1 MCSTFGC
8 WSVSINCF
16 ARSAGTSEICRPRST
31 TRCSPSTSTPSS
43 WLLSRAKRSR
53 PRERRRS
60 SFCAVSFAGFKSRRG
75 GGCSRNQLVN
85 SGLLAYYSKGRGGK
99 VDGLARTARG
109 PAVPT
114 YDTEERQQLMEILGS
129 LTGLQEG
136 QLGWRGKRGRHT
148 ECELYGAGE
157 AAWFKASVRAAWWS
171 FHWSGSQASSSLNF
185 VCGKFINSCVRYS
198 CGSIWCRR
206 QVLVKLARIANV
218 RPPRGLPTKRE
229 FFRFNT
235 TRFISRSLAQC
246 RLLDYAASGNRREGL
261 RRTSGDHGGS
271 GRHNQRLS
279 KKASTGS

>member
-136 QLGWRGKRGRHT
+136 QLGWRRKRDSNATSLRNFHRYWQIASLFVVNIENGRGMQNRGFPINDGKCAISNFGQSLR
-148 ECELYGAGE
+148 
-157 AAWFKASVRAAWWS
+157 KA
-171 FHWSGSQASSSLNF
+171 F
-185 VCGKFINSCVRYS
+185 
-198 CGSIWCRR
+198 
-206 QVLVKLARIANV
+206 
-218 RPPRGLPTKRE
+218 P
-229 FFRFNT
+229 
-235 TRFISRSLAQC
+235 
-246 RLLDYAASGNRREGL
+246 
-261 RRTSGDHGGS
+261 
-271 GRHNQRLS
+271 
-279 KKASTGS
+279 